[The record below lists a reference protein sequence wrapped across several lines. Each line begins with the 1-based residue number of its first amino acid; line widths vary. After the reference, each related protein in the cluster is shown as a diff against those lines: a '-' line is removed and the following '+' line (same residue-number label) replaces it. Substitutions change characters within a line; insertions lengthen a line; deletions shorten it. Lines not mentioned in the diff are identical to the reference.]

1 MKNILISLKVI
12 FLSLLLV
19 GCEGMQSSTSLVK
32 NGTMNFNKTITIGQA
47 FDNWKDCID
56 RKWNNFETD
65 NGVKVVEFTCN
76 VQSALDNLPEMK
88 KFFITYINQVK
99 SDPDLEKKVNNIEQ
113 LANLLITIQ
122 FTLNQDDTF
131 QLDYFGLTWID
142 KEKREIGKTSGTN
155 GKENVLLD
163 LIYKNEIAFKNEI
176 MLTKTVPWS
185 LYSY

>member
-1 MKNILISLKVI
+1 MKNILISLKII

-56 RKWNNFETD
+56 RKWDNFETD
-65 NGVKVVEFTCN
+65 NGVKVVEFICN
-76 VQSALDNLPEMK
+76 SKSALDNLPEMK
-88 KFFITYINQVK
+88 KFIISRFNQSK
-99 SDPDLEKKVNNIEQ
+99 NDPDLEKKIEQ

-142 KEKREIGKTSGTN
+142 KEKREIGNTSGTS
-155 GKENVLLD
+155 GKEEVLLD
-163 LIYKNEIAFKNEI
+163 LIYKNEITFKNEI
-176 MLTKTVPWS
+176 MLLDSIPLS
-185 LYSY
+185 LMLSN